1 MKSESNEPAIRAV
14 MMPRDLN
21 HQGAVFGG
29 VILSYIDQAGFVEA
43 KRQAYHKYVT
53 ASIGRVDFKNP
64 IHCGDIVSF
73 YAKTIKTG
81 NTSITVQVDVFVDYL
96 DGEQH
101 QRVQVTEAEITYV
114 ALDRN
119 NRPTPVFCQDDSGPP
134 NTSES

>member
-1 MKSESNEPAIRAV
+1 MKPPRNEPAIRVV

-73 YAKTIKTG
+73 HAKALRIGK
-81 NTSITVQVDVFVDYL
+81 TSITVQVDVYVDYL
-96 DGEQH
+96 DGETQ

-114 ALDRN
+114 ALNRD
-119 NRPTPVFCQDDSGPP
+119 NRPTPVFPGEEFDVQPK
-134 NTSES
+134 T

>member
-1 MKSESNEPAIRAV
+1 MIKPSNGEPAIRV
-14 MMPRDLN
+14 LMMPRDLN

-29 VILSYIDQAGFVEA
+29 VILSYIDQAGFIEA

-73 YAKTIKTG
+73 YAKVLKVGT
-81 NTSITVQVDVFVDYL
+81 TSITIQVDVFVDG
-96 DGEQH
+96 GETQ

-114 ALDRN
+114 AI
-119 NRPTPVFCQDDSGPP
+119 NRDNRSTPIFSGDACE
-134 NTSES
+134 NSV